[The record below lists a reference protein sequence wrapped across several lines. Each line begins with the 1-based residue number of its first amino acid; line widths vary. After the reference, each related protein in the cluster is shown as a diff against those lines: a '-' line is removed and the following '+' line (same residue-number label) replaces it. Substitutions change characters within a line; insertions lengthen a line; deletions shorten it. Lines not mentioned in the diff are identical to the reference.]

1 MRPSFRFVFC
11 TACLLLMVT
20 ATLIAHALQTAPPG
34 VEVLSFKIGSDYYP
48 MLDRKPSSI
57 SADNGEMP
65 MTEAERAA
73 RTSATATRRNN
84 SNSSSATSEEKR
96 SRGRLRSTIQV
107 IDTAEWVNLTVRN
120 TSSKTIKSID
130 WDFAFPRRADGQIL
144 LRYDV
149 SSKVEIKTA
158 GKKILKERLPVG
170 AMRCKVVTVS
180 NDKAFEAVCGQG
192 INDPSQFPQQPVS
205 IKRIEYADGSV
216 WQRP

>member
-1 MRPSFRFVFC
+1 MRPLFRFTCC
-11 TACLLLMVT
+11 TAGLMLIMT
-20 ATLIAHALQTAPPG
+20 ATLMAQAPEAAPPG

-57 SADNGEMP
+57 SADNGELP
-65 MTEAERAA
+65 MTDAERAA
-73 RTSATATRRNN
+73 RINATANRR
-84 SNSSSATSEEKR
+84 SNSSGGATSEEKR

-120 TSSKTIKSID
+120 TSPKTIKAID
-130 WDFAFPRRADGQIL
+130 WDFAFPRRDGGQIL

-158 GKKILKERLPVG
+158 GKKTLKERLPVG
-170 AMRCKVVTVS
+170 AMRCKVLTVS

>member
-1 MRPSFRFVFC
+1 M
-11 TACLLLMVT
+11 LIVT
-20 ATLIAHALQTAPPG
+20 ATLMAQAPEAAPPG

-65 MTEAERAA
+65 MTDAERAA
-73 RTSATATRRNN
+73 RANAATNRRNN
-84 SNSSSATSEEKR
+84 SNSSNATSEEKR

-120 TSSKTIKSID
+120 TSPKAIKSID
-130 WDFAFPRRADGQIL
+130 WDFAFPRREGGQMI
-144 LRYDV
+144 LRYAV
-149 SSKVEIKTA
+149 SSKVELKTA
-158 GKKILKERLPVG
+158 GKKTLKERLPVG